1 MTSTTSTTQTTST
14 SSPHK
19 STSARRMDWRLV
31 GSATLLVTALLSQ
44 PAAVLAQGNKPPAPT
59 STPVPRS
66 KWVTQPIKFGDLQDF
81 THKSEWF
88 EAKIPENW
96 TADDTSTETTAIV
109 SFSDPTGN
117 AAVTFAVFADSDELS
132 KDDMVDKLA
141 DYVKKAFSKLTKF
154 SASDAKAL
162 KNLNG
167 AGQGFSYR
175 QKLSNGKTVTMY
187 GDAYYEQHDST
198 LVSIIVFLAP
208 EEQYITIKG
217 DAYKVVD
224 SFKALPDNYDS
235 TDVANADSDTGNTE
249 NTENT
254 DTTDQTNDKTSE
266 FAIGDLTSYKDSTS
280 GYKLQVPEAWTR
292 KAGKSNNLP
301 YVTWSSADGGIISA
315 IVSPIPKAFSSADL
329 QKASSEFV
337 KGYAKGNT
345 KVTDLKVGKT
355 KTVDKN
361 SALTS
366 FSYTTD
372 VNDESVE
379 MSAAVLVRQNSKSAV
394 FLMIAIPTSGVDAN
408 SDIVD
413 EILSSLTV

>member
-1 MTSTTSTTQTTST
+1 MTSTTSTTQTSSST
-14 SSPHK
+14 SPHK
-19 STSARRMDWRLV
+19 QTRRIDWRLI
-31 GSATLLVTALLSQ
+31 GSATLLATALLSQ
-44 PAAVLAQGNKPPAPT
+44 PAAVMAQGNKPPAPT

-66 KWVTQPIKFGDLQDF
+66 KWVTQPIKFGDLQIY

-88 EAKIPENW
+88 EAEIPENW
-96 TADDTSTETTAIV
+96 TEEDTSTENTAIV

-117 AAVTFAVFADSDELS
+117 GAITFAVFADSDELS
-132 KDDMVDKLA
+132 KDDMVDKLS
-141 DYVKKAFSKLTKF
+141 DYVKTAFGKLTKF
-154 SASDAKAL
+154 SASEAKPL

-187 GDAYYEQHDST
+187 GDAYYEQYDST

-208 EEQYITIKG
+208 EEQYITVKA

-224 SFKALPDNYDS
+224 SFKAHSENYDS
-235 TDVANADSDTGNTE
+235 TDVANASTE
-249 NTENT
+249 NGNTENT
-254 DTTDQTNDKTSE
+254 DTTDNNKSE

-301 YVTWSSADGGIISA
+301 YVTWSSEDGGIISV
-315 IVSPIPKAFSSADL
+315 IVSPIPKPFSSADL

-345 KVTDLKVGKT
+345 KLSDLKLGKT

-361 SALTS
+361 AALTS

-379 MSAAVLVRQNSKSAV
+379 MSAAVIVRQNGKSAA
-394 FLMIAIPTSGVDAN
+394 FLMIAIPTSAVDAN

-413 EILSSLTV
+413 EILSSLTI